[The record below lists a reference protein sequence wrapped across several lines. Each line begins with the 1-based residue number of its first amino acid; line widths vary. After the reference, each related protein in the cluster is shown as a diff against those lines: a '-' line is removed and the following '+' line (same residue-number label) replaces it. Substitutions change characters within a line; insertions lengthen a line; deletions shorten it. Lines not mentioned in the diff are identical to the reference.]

1 MSFLNH
7 NQFLELLNS
16 KTLADHKVNLEK
28 YKVTTDGWTDN
39 EITYFSKYLFQ
50 GERKGLSATANVVQA
65 RLAVTKLFNDFPH
78 LKTGED
84 SMTTET
90 TATPVTKTTKAKSV
104 KAAKAAKVTQ
114 KVAKVKATHAD
125 GVVWFNAERNKF
137 IVTVKGERA
146 ARPTAEACKAWVA
159 KKFPEVKARLEKV
172 KTETTTA

>member
-39 EITYFSKYLFQ
+39 EVSYYSKYLFQ

-65 RLAVTKLFNDFPH
+65 RLATTKLFNEFPH
-78 LKTGED
+78 LKSGAD
-84 SMTTET
+84 IMTTA
-90 TATPVTKTTKAKSV
+90 TATPVAKAVKSTAKSA

-125 GVVWFNAERNKF
+125 GIVWFNAERNKF
-137 IVTVKGERA
+137 IVTVNGERA

-159 KKFPEVKARLEKV
+159 KKFPTVKV
-172 KTETTTA
+172 KVEKLATEA